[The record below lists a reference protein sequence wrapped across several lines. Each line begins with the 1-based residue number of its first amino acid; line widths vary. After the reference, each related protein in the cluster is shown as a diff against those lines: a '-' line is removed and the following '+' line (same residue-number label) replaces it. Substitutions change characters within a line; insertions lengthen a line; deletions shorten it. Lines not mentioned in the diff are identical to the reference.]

1 VHGKKELRDIEGFLK
16 KVKYIYVS
24 KLVCVGRK
32 KKKRTNLIF
41 QKRREHSAKSREKIQ
56 ARENFSI

>member
-32 KKKRTNLIF
+32 KKKENKLDF
-41 QKRREHSAKSREKIQ
+41 SKEKRA
-56 ARENFSI
+56 FSQE